1 MDNITHSL
9 VGVVLADA
17 MAGRRAAKSQR
28 PLLVGAG
35 IVAANLPDADIAYS
49 VMTPAPIGYL
59 VHHRGHTHTIVGLVV
74 LALALALVY
83 RMVPPVR
90 AMRTG
95 ERLRL
100 WLLMAAA
107 LASHL
112 AMDALNPYGVHP
124 FYPLDNTWYFG
135 DAVFILEPSLWL
147 TLGVAVAWNARTRA
161 SKFFAALPIVI
172 LLITVVSSDVVPA
185 DSAIVLAVAGSLLAW
200 FTRRMSA
207 RPRAALAIG
216 LSIALISVQVATSR
230 EARAQAHQTLGPFL
244 RGGLV
249 DVVLTP
255 NPSSP
260 LCWGVIGIELNKSG
274 HEYVLWRG
282 TLSLAPRV
290 KDPTACASHR
300 LSETRQSPIVGNGRL
315 ALRDEIRQPLQPLRD
330 LSRDDCWA
338 RAWLRFGRVPIIAAN
353 EMFDL
358 RFEEPRT
365 QGFTHMP
372 LIRAPGDAPCPS
384 FVPQWG
390 MPRRDLLSYE

>member
-1 MDNITHSL
+1 
-9 VGVVLADA
+9 VLADA
-17 MAGRRAAKSQR
+17 MAGRRSAKSQR

-35 IVAANLPDADIAYS
+35 IIAANLPDADIAYS

-59 VHHRGHTHTIVGLVV
+59 VHHRGHTHTIVGLGV
-74 LALALALVY
+74 LALVLVLIY

-90 AMRTG
+90 AMRAV

-100 WLLMAAA
+100 WLLMAIA

-147 TLGVAVAWNARTRA
+147 VLGVAVAWNARSRA
-161 SKFFAALPIVI
+161 SKLFAALPIVV
-172 LLITVVSSDVVPA
+172 LLITVVSSEVVPA
-185 DSAIVLAVAGSLLAW
+185 DSAIVLGMAGSLLAW
-200 FTRRMSA
+200 FTRRMSP

-216 LSIALISVQVATSR
+216 LTLALIGVQFAASR
-230 EARAQAHQTLGPFL
+230 QARAQAHRALGPLL

-260 LCWGVIGIELNKSG
+260 LCWGVIGIELDKPG

-282 TLSLAPRV
+282 TLSLAPQV
-290 KDPTACASHR
+290 TNPTDCASHR
-300 LSETRQSPIVGNGRL
+300 LSEARQSRMVGDGRL
-315 ALRDEIRQPLQPLRD
+315 ALRDEIHQPLQPLRD
-330 LSRDDCWA
+330 LGRRDCWA
-338 RAWLRFGRVPIIAAN
+338 RAWLRFGRVPVLVAN
-353 EMFDL
+353 EIFDL
-358 RFEEPRT
+358 RFEERRT

-372 LIRAPGDAPCPS
+372 LTRAANDAACPS
-384 FVPQWG
+384 FVPHWD
-390 MPRRDLLSYE
+390 MPRRDLLSD